1 MDFKLLT
8 LSKQLSFD
16 VFSFSRN
23 FPKNSVILKN
33 SLQEALFNGIEYLHY
48 YIINSSHPKIKD
60 KYLKDF
66 IVHLSMIDFY
76 LESAYKEKIISFQKY
91 NSYVKQIIVIRKMG
105 YGLLKNEE
113 VKN

>member
-16 VFSFSRN
+16 IFSFSRN

-33 SLQEALFNGIEYLHY
+33 SLQESLFKSIECLHY
-48 YIINSSHPKIKD
+48 YIVNAQHPKLKE

-66 IVHLSMIDFY
+66 IVNLTMIDFY
-76 LESAYKEKIISFQKY
+76 LESAYKEKIMSFQKY

>member
-16 VFSFSRN
+16 IFLFSRN

-33 SLQEALFNGIEYLHY
+33 TLQQSLFKSVECLHY
-48 YIINSSHPKIKD
+48 YIVNATHSKIKE

-66 IVHLSMIDFY
+66 IVNLSMIDFY

-105 YGLLKNEE
+105 YGLLRNEE
-113 VKN
+113 IEN